1 MNADNAPNF
10 ASVLPNILSS
20 LPAIFGIPVDGSVI
34 RIPCSMGEISIESR
48 RGTAADVYLTIG
60 GPEGTRFFRGTFYTV
75 EGELRFKGNA

>member
-1 MNADNAPNF
+1 MNANTAPDF
-10 ASVLPNILSS
+10 ASVLAN
-20 LPAIFGIPVDGSVI
+20 LPAVFGIPVDASVI
-34 RIPCSMGEISIESR
+34 RIPCSMGEISIERR